1 MKKLVSVLTFIL
13 ITCTFFS
20 ACAKSAEPEIAEPK
34 TEEVEVSEAEEPRV
48 EEAKEEGPEPTTGE
62 STIEELEP
70 EILEV
75 EEPEA
80 EEPKPEVVRPVAAES
95 NGHLV
100 AIDPG
105 HQARGNFDKE
115 PIGPGATETKY
126 KVAGGTSG
134 KTSGLAEYELT
145 LAVSLKLRDE
155 LESRGYTVLMIRTT
169 NDVDI
174 SNAERAIM
182 ANDAGAEAFLRIH
195 ANGAED
201 TSVSGALTMCQT
213 SANPYN
219 SELYSASRVLS
230 EDVIDRL
237 VAATGCK
244 NQGVRETD
252 TMSGINWCNVP
263 VTIVEMGFM
272 TNPDEDLLM
281 ASDDYQNKIVKGI
294 ADGVDLYFDMSTK
307 KEYHSN

>member
-1 MKKLVSVLTFIL
+1 MSNKIKKLICALMVMLIVGATFA
-13 ITCTFFS
+13 
-20 ACAKSAEPEIAEPK
+20 ACAQSAEPEIVEEK
-34 TEEVEVSEAEEPRV
+34 NEEVEVSETEEPRV
-48 EEAKEEGPEPTTGE
+48 EEPEVKATEAIDEEPQT
-62 STIEELEP
+62 
-70 EILEV
+70 EIL
-75 EEPEA
+75 EA

-201 TSVSGALTMCQT
+201 TSVSEALTMCQT

-219 SELYSASRVLS
+219 SELYSASRALS

-294 ADGVDLYFDMSTK
+294 ADGVDLYFGISRD
-307 KEYHSN
+307 N